1 VGLDSVQ
8 IVLRRV
14 VFPMLA
20 TLAVIG
26 LVVWVIGTLPRW
38 WPGLLPAPTASS
50 TTAAAEATKD
60 VSGFAKAKVLRVVDG
75 DTLDVRLD
83 GAETKLRLLN
93 IDAPET
99 AHDGDPAQCLAKAA
113 KAKLAELA
121 PNGATVRIENYG
133 HDRFGR
139 TLVGLYSERGELL
152 NAQLV
157 GAGLAAPF
165 VVNGQVNLLR
175 PVRAAQA
182 EAAAA
187 GSGLHEPKG
196 CTVPGRVN
204 AAEAA
209 VAELP
214 ASATGPDAVAAAK
227 AAKAVQGDLQVL
239 ASDLTGDA
247 RYVPVDALTKDEVS
261 ALSVRVSAASK
272 AVAQV
277 LARLTAKR

>member
-1 VGLDSVQ
+1 
-8 IVLRRV
+8 
-14 VFPMLA
+14 MLA
-20 TLAVIG
+20 ILAVIG
-26 LVVWVIGTLPRW
+26 LVVWVIGSLPRW
-38 WPGLLPAPTASS
+38 WPDLLPDPTASS
-50 TTAAAEATKD
+50 ATAEPAKD
-60 VSGFAKAKVLRVVDG
+60 VSGLAKAKVLRVVDG

-83 GAETKLRLLN
+83 GVETKLRLLN

-121 PNGATVRIENYG
+121 PNGATMRVETYG

-139 TLVGLYSERGELL
+139 TLVGLYSEKGKLL

-157 GAGLAAPF
+157 AAGLAAPF

-182 EAAAA
+182 EAAAVGA
-187 GSGLHEPKG
+187 GLHAAKG
-196 CTVPGRVN
+196 CTVPGRVR

-209 VAELP
+209 VADLP
-214 ASATGPDAVAAAK
+214 ASASGADAVAGAVK
-227 AAKAVQGDLQVL
+227 AAKAVQRDLQVL

-247 RYVPVDALTKDEVS
+247 RYVPVDALTKDEAS
-261 ALSVRVSAASK
+261 ALNDRVGASSK
-272 AVAQV
+272 AVAQE
-277 LARLTAKR
+277 LARLAAKR

>member
-1 VGLDSVQ
+1 MGERCGLTLSVSVGLDSVQ

-157 GAGLAAPF
+157 GAGLD
-165 VVNGQVNLLR
+165 VQLL
-175 PVRAAQA
+175 
-182 EAAAA
+182 
-187 GSGLHEPKG
+187 
-196 CTVPGRVN
+196 
-204 AAEAA
+204 
-209 VAELP
+209 
-214 ASATGPDAVAAAK
+214 
-227 AAKAVQGDLQVL
+227 
-239 ASDLTGDA
+239 
-247 RYVPVDALTKDEVS
+247 
-261 ALSVRVSAASK
+261 
-272 AVAQV
+272 
-277 LARLTAKR
+277 